1 MVDLGRDPQAGRK
14 GVVVLAGVSI
24 VYTLILAA
32 FLWQGY
38 PAAAPSALPLTT
50 AEQYQVQVWYQVPLF
65 FLATAACALILRLV
79 VHLTGDALGFGVAF
93 GRISFAMT
101 TPFALT
107 TMLIEA
113 ALAILLVLGVVQPQP
128 VIDWLTGEGEWFP
141 LAYQLVAMIWIVVLL
156 VLAVRASI
164 ARGWLTVASLSIV
177 IALVYA
183 LPVGLFIR

>member
-1 MVDLGRDPQAGRK
+1 MALFSVENIDL
-14 GVVVLAGVSI
+14 
-24 VYTLILAA
+24 LAA
-32 FLWQGY
+32 
-38 PAAAPSALPLTT
+38 
-50 AEQYQVQVWYQVPLF
+50 
-65 FLATAACALILRLV
+65 R
-79 VHLTGDALGFGVAF
+79 LTGEVLGFGVAF

-101 TPFALT
+101 LPFALT

-113 ALAILLVLGVVQPQP
+113 ALAILLVLGVVQPRP
-128 VIDWLTGEGEWFP
+128 VIDWLTGEGGWFP
-141 LAYQLVAMIWIVVLL
+141 LAYQLVAMIWIAVLL